1 MTIKEA
7 LHKLGSLPYL
17 AVPGEATME
26 DAAEQV
32 TGLRQVRGIYVVDQ
46 AGRLMGA
53 ISLGVLLRHITAARH
68 RPRFYERSL
77 LARITS
83 EKVADLMDRH
93 VIFARKE
100 DDLGAV
106 VDRMVTGN
114 IKEIPVVD
122 ENRCLIGVVGLLDL
136 WKLLEETA

>member
-1 MTIKEA
+1 MNIGDV
-7 LHKLGSLPYL
+7 LQQLGSLPYL
-17 AVPGEATME
+17 AIPGEVTLE
-26 DAAEQV
+26 EAAEQV
-32 TGLRQVRGIYVVDQ
+32 TDLRQVRGIYVVDE

-93 VIFARKE
+93 VISAGQE
-100 DDLGAV
+100 DEVAAV
-106 VDRMVTGN
+106 VDRMVTAN

-122 ENRCLIGVVGLLDL
+122 EKQRLIGSVGLLDL
-136 WKLLEETA
+136 WKILQKKA